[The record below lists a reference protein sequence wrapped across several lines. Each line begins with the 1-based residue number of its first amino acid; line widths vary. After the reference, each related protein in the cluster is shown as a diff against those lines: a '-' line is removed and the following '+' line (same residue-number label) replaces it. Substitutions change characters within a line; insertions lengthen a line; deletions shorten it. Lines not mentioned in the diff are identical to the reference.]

1 MGRWK
6 KYAPSHSNSSKEPS
20 RPFERE
26 EMLKNRS
33 AYEESVRKGIDW
45 IASQVNDDGSVN
57 PVEKGAFAYYKV
69 PWSLAVAGRTQQ
81 AASVVTR
88 IAADTMTDDGDFFTD
103 ARSKFHLDYYAYENA
118 WIVAAAHTLGF
129 FDISRRG
136 WSYIRTLQD
145 PHTGGFCS
153 NEPFKKD
160 ANRQEDPLSTAW
172 VCNVALHLGDTDTA
186 LRAASFIKMMWDIQP
201 EIGRCFYFRW
211 RPDTGL
217 ILEKPDDEPADRD
230 FRVSATEP
238 ENWYYVLGAQ
248 IAFLAKLYTAT
259 GDGQHL
265 ALARRVNDFAMR
277 CHEDVFQTD
286 SSGKIGYGNALLY
299 CATGE
304 EPFLA
309 TAVRCADYLAGDQ
322 QDEGYWMRGGK
333 PTASS
338 TAEFC
343 LWLTTLLA
351 VDSAM
356 AAGRRTLDA
365 GA

>member
-1 MGRWK
+1 M
-6 KYAPSHSNSSKEPS
+6 S
-20 RPFERE
+20 ERE
-26 EMLKNRS
+26 EMLENRS
-33 AYEESVRKGIDW
+33 AYQESVRKGIDW
-45 IASQVNDDGSVN
+45 IVAQVNEDGTVN
-57 PVEKGAFAYYKV
+57 PVEKGSFAYYKL
-69 PWSLAVAGRTQQ
+69 PWSLAVAGRAEQ

-88 IAADTMTDDGDFFTD
+88 IAADTMTQEGDFFTD

-118 WIVAAAHTLGF
+118 WIVAAAHALGL

-136 WSYIRTLQD
+136 WTYIRSLQD

-153 NEPFKKD
+153 NEPFREGAD
-160 ANRQEDPLSTAW
+160 LQEDPLSSAW
-172 VCNVALHLGDTDTA
+172 ACNVALHLGDVQA
-186 LRAASFIKMMWDIQP
+186 AVRAASFINMMWDIQP
-201 EIGRCFYFRW
+201 KIEQCFYFRW
-211 RPDTGL
+211 RPETGL
-217 ILEKPDDEPADRD
+217 VLEKPEQEPADRD

-248 IAFLAKLYTAT
+248 IAFLAKLHLAT
-259 GDGQHL
+259 GDQHYL

-277 CHEDVFQTD
+277 CHKDVFQTD

-299 CATGE
+299 YATGE

-309 TAVRCADYLAGDQ
+309 TAVRCADYLANDQ
-322 QDEGYWMRGGK
+322 QKEGYWMRGGK

-351 VDSAM
+351 VDSAA
-356 AAGRRTLDA
+356 AAGRSALDGNA
-365 GA
+365 